1 MNTNQINTVAITN
14 ESGEIIWSKNFI
26 TELLAQNYFDTIS
39 TIKSPLTFEKFTMN
53 CSEFFTGGNIG
64 SLKLIVEN
72 QHGYLIRREL
82 FRNA

>member
-1 MNTNQINTVAITN
+1 METNQINTVAITN
-14 ESGEIIWSKNFI
+14 ESGAIIWSKNFI
-26 TELLAQNYFDTIS
+26 TELAAQNAFDEIS
-39 TIKSPLTFEKFTMN
+39 TIKSPLTFEKFTIN
-53 CSEFFTGGNIG
+53 ASEFFTGGNIG